1 MQDGRSIHEVPVQ
14 GGGGSVLSLGLQ
26 ALLALLPIVL
36 AGALL
41 VGFRVPAKHA
51 MPAAYL
57 AAVAVALGGWQ
68 MAPSRV
74 VAASIQGLF
83 LTFDLLFIIF
93 GALLLLHALERSG
106 GVAAI
111 RRSFHGVSDDR
122 RIQVVIVCWLFGSFI
137 EGAAGFGTPAAVT
150 APLMVALGFPA
161 AAAVMLGMMV
171 QSTAVTFG
179 AVGTPVLVGIQGGL
193 GGEAF
198 SADLAA
204 VGLTMTDFLHLVTAK
219 AVLLHATAGVLMPTW
234 MVVMMTRFFGEKR
247 SWTEGLKVVPFT
259 IFGGLAFTVP
269 YVLFGTFL
277 GPEFPSLLGAP
288 VGLAIVVTAARRGFL
303 IPADTWDFPPR
314 ERWEDEWVSGLE
326 EEMAD
331 VPDEGRVSGPM
342 AWAPYGLLGVL
353 LVITRLPSLPVGGWL
368 RSVRIPWDDILGT
381 GINAATTP
389 LYLPGFV
396 LLVVVAITA
405 VLHRM
410 DGRAL
415 GAAVRSSAKVLV
427 GAGFVLVFTVPMVRV
442 YINSDV
448 NGAGMLSMPIA
459 MAEWV
464 AGNVGQVWPFFA
476 GATGALG
483 AFIAGSNTVSNLMFS
498 AFQYGVAER
507 LAMSTVMIVALQAV
521 GAAAGNMIAIH
532 NVVAASATVGL
543 LGKEG
548 STLRKTFLPTMYYL
562 LVIGI
567 LGLVAVHVLGVTD
580 PLRGTG

>member
-1 MQDGRSIHEVPVQ
+1 M
-14 GGGGSVLSLGLQ
+14 SLGVQ

-41 VGFRVPAKHA
+41 VGFRIPAKRA
-51 MPAAYL
+51 MPAAYV
-57 AAVAVALGGWQ
+57 AAVAVAAGAWQ
-68 MAPSRV
+68 MAPARIL
-74 VAASIQGLF
+74 AATIQGMF

-93 GALLLLHALERSG
+93 GALLLLHTLERSG

-179 AVGTPVLVGIQGGL
+179 AVGTPVLVGVQGGL
-193 GGEAF
+193 GGAAF

-204 VGLTMTDFLHLVTAK
+204 AGLTMTEYLRAVTAK

-247 SWTEGLKVVPFT
+247 SWTEGLKVLPFT
-259 IFGGLAFTVP
+259 LFGGVAFTVP

-303 IPADTWDFPPR
+303 LPADGWDFPPR
-314 ERWEDEWVSGLE
+314 GRWGDDWASGLE

-331 VPDEGRVSGPM
+331 VPDAGRVSAPM

-353 LVITRLPSLPVGGWL
+353 LVVTRLPSLPVGRWL
-368 RSVRIPWDDILGT
+368 QAVRVPWNDILGT
-381 GINAATTP
+381 GISAATTP

-396 LLVVVAITA
+396 LLVVVALTA

-410 DGRAL
+410 DRSAV
-415 GAAVRSSAKVLV
+415 GAAVRSSGAVLL
-427 GAGFVLVFTVPMVRV
+427 GAGFVLIFTVPMVRV

-448 NGAGMLSMPIA
+448 NGADMLSMPIA

-464 AGNVGQVWPFFA
+464 AGSVGQVWPFFA

-521 GAAAGNMIAIH
+521 GAAAGSMTAIH

-543 LGKEG
+543 LDREG
-548 STLRKTFLPTMYYL
+548 STLRKTVLPTVYYL
-562 LVIGI
+562 LVIGV

-580 PLRGTG
+580 PLMGAP